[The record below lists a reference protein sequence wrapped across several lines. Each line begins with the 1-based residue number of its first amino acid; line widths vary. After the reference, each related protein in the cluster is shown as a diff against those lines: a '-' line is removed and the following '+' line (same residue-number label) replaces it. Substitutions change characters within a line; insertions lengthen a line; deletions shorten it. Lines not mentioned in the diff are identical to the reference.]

1 MNQNV
6 IFLTLKI
13 SNKKFLYRLS
23 KGLAALFF
31 LLASVV
37 SFSQESWTRV
47 LPTVGT
53 FSSPRASD
61 LNGDG
66 IKDLILGAGR
76 LEFEACDSAM
86 IALDGTN
93 GDILWKVPAVDQIF
107 VSAALLDINLD
118 GVDDVFLGGRSSELK
133 AINGKTGDVFWSFDT
148 LRYSEDGT
156 KRWFNFYNPQFIH
169 DVDHDGIQD
178 ILIANGGDI
187 MVEPHDPNRA
197 AGRLCIISSKTGVLL
212 ADATMPDEHE
222 IYMSAVV
229 DMNLENPL
237 ASKIIYGTGGETTP
251 GNLFVG
257 TLDMVLKGNLGAS
270 QKLADGFE
278 KGFIAPPAWVDINED
293 GIRDIVTSSVDGRL
307 LTFDGKTNKRLWE
320 MRLPNTEAYSSMAI
334 GKFNEDETPDFFVS
348 YAQGVWPDLS
358 WTRQAMVNGLNGEV
372 EYLDSLG
379 YYQTSSPV
387 AVDLTGDGIDE
398 VVLSV
403 GYQVL
408 DSLSRMSFYSTLYA
422 IEFTQHNA
430 VPMLDGLPGHNEAST
445 PWLGDLDDDG
455 LLDIVYCHGINKY
468 QTYTFDGL
476 RINCLR
482 TTVPISKPTK
492 WGAYMGS
499 DYNGVYK

>member
-1 MNQNV
+1 MSFKIIGAKYCNSFSTALV
-6 IFLTLKI
+6 TLCLLLV
-13 SNKKFLYRLS
+13 S
-23 KGLAALFF
+23 LF
-31 LLASVV
+31 
-37 SFSQESWTRV
+37 SFSQDSWTTV

-53 FSSPRASD
+53 FSSPRVSD

-66 IKDLILGAGR
+66 VKDIILGAGR

-93 GDILWKVPAVDQIF
+93 GDILWKVPAIDQIF

-148 LRYSEDGT
+148 LKYSENGA

-169 DVDHDGIQD
+169 DVDQDGIQD

-222 IYMSAVV
+222 IYMSAAV
-229 DMNLENPL
+229 DMDLENPL
-237 ASKIIYGTGGETTP
+237 ASRVIFGTGGETTP

-257 TLDMVLKGNLGAS
+257 TLDMVLKGDLSAS
-270 QKLADGFE
+270 QKLANGFE
-278 KGFIAPPAWVDINED
+278 KGFISPPAWVDINED
-293 GIRDIVTSSVDGRL
+293 GIRDIVSSSVDGRL
-307 LTFDGKTNKRLWE
+307 LAFDGKTNKDLWQ

-334 GKFNEDETPDFFVS
+334 GMFNEDEIPDFFVS

-358 WTRQAMVNGLNGEV
+358 WTRQAMVNGLNGEI

-387 AVDLTGDGIDE
+387 VVDLTGDGIDE

-408 DSLSRMSFYSTLYA
+408 DSLNRMSFYSTLYA
-422 IEFTQHNA
+422 IEFIQEN
-430 VPMLDGLPGHNEAST
+430 VLPMVDGLPGHNEAST
-445 PWLGDLDDDG
+445 PWLGDLDGDG

-476 RINCLR
+476 RVNCLK
-482 TTVPISKPTK
+482 TTAPISKPIK